1 MTQQSFL
8 LKLFEKLVR
17 SNLYV
22 FIFSRFIVNKFLFRY
37 IFESDFK
44 ILRLL
49 KKNNYFDDLKKPV
62 IDIGANDG
70 ISYKTIRNFLKK
82 NHVISFEPL
91 KFKFKELK
99 KLKEKDPNYKIFN
112 YGLSNSNLKI
122 KKIYIPYFKRFP
134 LSPFAG
140 IDKKS
145 IIFRLKKSF
154 FIKNVLNKIN
164 FKMNFIKVK
173 KLDDFNFKPSFI
185 KIDIEGH
192 EYECILG
199 GLKTIKKNKPI
210 LYIEYNSKI
219 NLKIYNILKKFNYKS
234 YYYDNKSDSMKLHN
248 KEKIFNII
256 YINQKTK
263 LLLKNDIY

>member
-49 KKNNYFDDLKKPV
+49 KKNNYFDNLKKPV

-70 ISYKTIRNFLKK
+70 ISY
-82 NHVISFEPL
+82 
-91 KFKFKELK
+91 
-99 KLKEKDPNYKIFN
+99 
-112 YGLSNSNLKI
+112 SNSNLKI